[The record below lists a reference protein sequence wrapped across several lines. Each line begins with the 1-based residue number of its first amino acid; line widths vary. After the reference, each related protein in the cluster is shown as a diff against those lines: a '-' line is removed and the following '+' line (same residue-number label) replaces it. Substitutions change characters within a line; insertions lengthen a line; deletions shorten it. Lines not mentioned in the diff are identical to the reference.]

1 MFPLLAC
8 LLLAGVRSQQLY
20 DYEVRTITEVDT

>member
-1 MFPLLAC
+1 MFLAC

-20 DYEVRTITEVDT
+20 DYEVRTIPEVDT

>member
-8 LLLAGVRSQQLY
+8 LLLASVSSQQLY
-20 DYEVRTITEVDT
+20 DYEVRTIPEVDI